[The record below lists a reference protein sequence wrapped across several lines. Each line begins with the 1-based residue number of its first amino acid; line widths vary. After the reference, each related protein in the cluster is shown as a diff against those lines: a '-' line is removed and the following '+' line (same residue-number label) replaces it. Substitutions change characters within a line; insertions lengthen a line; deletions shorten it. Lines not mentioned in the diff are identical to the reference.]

1 MKKDWYLV
9 LTSINIHSSLKHVSS
24 SAIAPSWCKVWDHA
38 LDYGVYG
45 TKLMQSLFRV
55 LSKPVF
61 GDWKCPSCDLVI
73 DSSQSYL
80 EHVCSHHCPDL
91 DIDDIV
97 HAIEDCGPDLM
108 SFAETLRSF

>member
-1 MKKDWYLV
+1 ML
-9 LTSINIHSSLKHVSS
+9 LIMGSMEQNL
-24 SAIAPSWCKVWDHA
+24 CKA
-38 LDYGVYG
+38 CLESC
-45 TKLMQSLFRV
+45 L
-55 LSKPVF
+55 PVF
-61 GDWKCPSCDLVI
+61 GDRKCPSCDLVI

-80 EHVCSHHCPDL
+80 EHVCSHHCPGL